1 MINYDDKKSLL
12 INNGQNK
19 IGPSMQ
25 LFINSVDKIN
35 GINDIKKAY
44 QIFMTTFHHDKD
56 NQVPKFSRTA
66 EEIVSSKI
74 WSGCSDVGTVFATLL
89 RANNIPTVYVQTGNI
104 DWIKELLNDTDKKNS
119 IIGHI
124 FLESYINNKW
134 YLVDPTN
141 GYIYYDYNYSNLS
154 LPNGYYVFS
163 KSLNGHEVGC
173 DSLQNNSKVM
183 FDHFKNFDLSKYQ
196 NPNYQVI
203 SLKN

>member
-12 INNGQNK
+12 TNNGQNK

-25 LFINSVDKIN
+25 EFINSVDKIYD
-35 GINDIKKAY
+35 INDIKRAY

-56 NQVPKFSRTA
+56 NQVPKFSRTV

-104 DWIKELLNDTDKKNS
+104 DWIKELLNDTDKKNF

-141 GYIYYDYNYSNLS
+141 GYIYDDYNHSNLS
-154 LPNGYYVFS
+154 LPNGYYAFS

-173 DSLQNNSKVM
+173 DSLQNNSKAM

>member
-25 LFINSVDKIN
+25 EFINKVDKIN
-35 GINDIKKAY
+35 DIDDIKRAY
-44 QIFMTTFHHDKD
+44 QIFITTFHHDKD
-56 NQVPKFSRTA
+56 NQVPKFSRTV